1 MNIKIKPFMSI
12 KKVMG
17 NNDEI
22 DLDIEGNITLI
33 EMLNKLSQKYGED
46 LRNLLFEEKT
56 EKIRDHYNILVNGRQ
71 YQHLSKQLDTELN
84 DGDILALFPPA
95 GGG

>member
-1 MNIKIKPFMSI
+1 MKIKIKPFMGI

-17 NNDEI
+17 DNDEI
-22 DLDIEGNITLI
+22 DIDIEGVITLK
-33 EMLNKLSQKYGED
+33 EMLNKLSHKYGED
-46 LRNLLFEEKT
+46 LRNLIFEDNT
-56 EKIRDHYNILVNGRQ
+56 DKIRDHYNILVNGRQ

-84 DGDILALFPPA
+84 DGDVLAIFPPA